1 MKLHRYLLRV
11 GDRVIRIS
19 ARSEQACFE
28 AAEDI
33 CAYVN
38 LLTLERH
45 LLDTE

>member
-1 MKLHRYLLRV
+1 MIHRYTLRV

-33 CAYVN
+33 CAHVN
-38 LLTLERH
+38 PMTLERQS
-45 LLDTE
+45 LDTE

>member
-1 MKLHRYLLRV
+1 MIHRYTLRV

-38 LLTLERH
+38 SLTPERQS
-45 LLDTE
+45 LDTE

>member
-1 MKLHRYLLRV
+1 MIHRYTLRV

-33 CAYVN
+33 CRYIRATTAAISV
-38 LLTLERH
+38 
-45 LLDTE
+45 DPVV

>member
-1 MKLHRYLLRV
+1 MIHRYTLRV

-28 AAEDI
+28 AADDI

-38 LLTLERH
+38 SLTLQRQS
-45 LLDTE
+45 LDTE

>member
-1 MKLHRYLLRV
+1 MIHRYTIRV
-11 GDRVIRIS
+11 GERTIRIS

-38 LLTLERH
+38 SLTRERQS
-45 LLDTE
+45 LDTE

>member
-1 MKLHRYLLRV
+1 MIHRYTLRV

-38 LLTLERH
+38 ALTLERQS
-45 LLDTE
+45 LDTE